1 MNSKFRRRVLDA
13 CEAALTRRGFS
24 RVRMHRNVLE
34 ISTDFQGW
42 IGLCDGI
49 YHDQVRITPAVGV
62 HCVPLMRLMCSA
74 KNTPYKRSEFASIAY
89 ALSDVKKGVA
99 PFEFTSE
106 ESLVTESE
114 RLASIIERYGIPF
127 MRAFA
132 SYEAVVSVSKAR
144 SGMLGGYPEMAAA
157 ALYLMG
163 RAGES
168 KEWIALQREP
178 FRLDDTPAWQPF
190 ENFAAKLLQIMDE
203 EEILLPIPVS
213 SSSYYDKRW
222 DYLRE
227 ADVRNHGWAL
237 ERQAE
242 RMERYRSGGTS

>member
-49 YHDQVRITPAVGV
+49 YHDQVRITPALGV
-62 HCVPLMRLMCSA
+62 HCVPLMRLICS
-74 KNTPYKRSEFASIAY
+74 TTGTRYRRSEFASIAY

-114 RLASIIERYGIPF
+114 RLASTMERYGIPF

-144 SGMLGGYPEMAAA
+144 SGILGGYPEKAAA

-163 RAGES
+163 RSDEAR
-168 KEWIALQREP
+168 KWLDMQREP
-178 FRLDDTPAWQPF
+178 YRLDDAPAWQPF
-190 ENFAAKLLQIMDE
+190 ETFAAKLLQIMDE
-203 EEILLPIPVS
+203 EEVSSPIPVS
-213 SSSYYDKRW
+213 PSSFYDKRW

-242 RMERYRSGGTS
+242 RMERYRSGSAS

>member
-24 RVRMHRNVLE
+24 RVRTHRNILE
-34 ISTDFQGW
+34 ISKDFQGW
-42 IGLCDGI
+42 IGFCDGI
-49 YHDQVRITPAVGV
+49 YHDQVRITPALGV
-62 HCVPLMRLMCSA
+62 HCVPLMRLMCSM
-74 KNTPYKRSEFASIAY
+74 KGSRYRRSEFASISY
-89 ALSDVKKGVA
+89 ALSDVKKGVD

-106 ESLVTESE
+106 ESLVTVSE

-127 MRAFA
+127 MRAYA

-144 SGMLGGYPEMAAA
+144 SGTLGGYPEMAAA

-163 RAGES
+163 RTGES

-178 FRLDDTPAWQPF
+178 FRLDDAPAWQPF
-190 ENFAAKLLQIMDE
+190 ETFAAKLLQVMDE
-203 EEILLPIPVS
+203 EEIPLPIPVS
-213 SSSYYDKRW
+213 PSSCYDTGW

-242 RMERYRSGGTS
+242 RVERYENGCAS